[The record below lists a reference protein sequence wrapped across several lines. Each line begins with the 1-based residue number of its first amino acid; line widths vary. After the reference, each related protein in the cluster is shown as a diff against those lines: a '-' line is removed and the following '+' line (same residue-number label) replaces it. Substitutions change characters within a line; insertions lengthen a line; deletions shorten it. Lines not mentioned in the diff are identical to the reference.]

1 MAAINDSTLMA
12 ATIVATVAPGD
23 NSNKPP
29 QTRVLELLRPQAT
42 LLALDNLEQIAEAAS
57 LIATLLAECPT
68 VTILAT
74 SRERLHLRAEQRY
87 KVPPLDLNAAVE
99 LFVQRA
105 QVVADDFLLTE
116 DNRAT
121 IAAIC
126 TRLDCLPLA
135 LELCAAQIELFAP
148 AQLLAQLQARPL
160 DLLIDGAHDLPPQHR
175 TLRLAIHR
183 SYALLD
189 AKEQQFFRSLGVCAG
204 GFDLAAAAAI
214 ADLPGSSE
222 ILRVLIGKSLVRA
235 ETLVDGELRFFL
247 LETIREFAW
256 EQLQGHGE
264 EERARQRHYVFY
276 LQYFRS
282 VDEYLRGPKTAVWF
296 ARLQPDHDN
305 LRAAIQ

>member
-1 MAAINDSTLMA
+1 M
-12 ATIVATVAPGD
+12 
-23 NSNKPP
+23 
-29 QTRVLELLRPQAT
+29 LELLRPQAT

-160 DLLIDGAHDLPPQHR
+160 DLLIDGAPRSATTTSHTAFGNSPQLCFVGCQ
-175 TLRLAIHR
+175 TAI
-183 SYALLD
+183 
-189 AKEQQFFRSLGVCAG
+189 FRSLGVCAG

-222 ILRVLIGKSLVRA
+222 ILRVPSGKSLVRA